1 MTFPDTGAGHDLR
14 PVFGAGE
21 PAAEHG
27 FNARLYFDSIAGH
40 GGPIL
45 IDREVRG
52 WSQGLADTT

>member
-27 FNARLYFDSIAGH
+27 FNARLYFDSIADH
-40 GGPIL
+40 GGPI
-45 IDREVRG
+45 
-52 WSQGLADTT
+52 